1 MFTVKYNKFA
11 TEKKAVD
18 NCTDNHTARNHA
30 VTISR
35 INQSLSSY
43 IFLHPLIMQ

>member
-1 MFTVKYNKFA
+1 MFTVKCNKFA
-11 TEKKAVD
+11 IEKKAVD

-35 INQSLSSY
+35 INQSLMNKKNFCLADS
-43 IFLHPLIMQ
+43 